1 MTCRL
6 KEARPRTP
14 YALPAPMAHVIAL
27 TALAALGLPR
37 APFHETFHTRGNVG
51 ERDDEDQI
59 FQVGRTSLAVLGPA
73 LGAHT
78 APEAARVI
86 ARTLALTCADCTNG
100 GGGGGG
106 GRSAHVPDHHLSG
119 LGDCQ
124 TIAWDDP
131 SQDLRCDGG
140 ED

>member
-51 ERDDEDQI
+51 N
-59 FQVGRTSLAVLGPA
+59 VMTRTRSSKLVALAWPF
-73 LGAHT
+73 
-78 APEAARVI
+78 
-86 ARTLALTCADCTNG
+86 
-100 GGGGGG
+100 
-106 GRSAHVPDHHLSG
+106 
-119 LGDCQ
+119 
-124 TIAWDDP
+124 
-131 SQDLRCDGG
+131 
-140 ED
+140 